1 MDSNERL
8 RFAEM
13 AVEEAYRLVR
23 AQEAEVE
30 RMRLAALDISRA
42 ETLLRAYKE
51 GVRLAEQQVV
61 LVVRSFW

>member
-30 RMRLAALDISRA
+30 RMRLAGLDISRA